1 MIIQRFLDLVFSL
14 IALFIFAPFL
24 FLVCVVLKFTG
35 EGEIFYLQPRIGR
48 YGKEFKLIK
57 FATMLKNSPNLGS
70 RNITLK
76 NDPRVLPF
84 GSFLRKTKIN
94 ELPQLINILS
104 GDMSIVGPRPLT
116 PDIFEFY
123 TDEVKRS
130 ISVVRPG
137 LSGVGSIVF
146 RDEEELLSKLNE
158 SEKYYKSHIS
168 VIKGELEVWYVKNA
182 SLKLYLCVILSTL
195 IVLFFKVKNPLN
207 FFYNDIPDIDGRL

>member
-1 MIIQRFLDLVFSL
+1 M
-14 IALFIFAPFL
+14 
-24 FLVCVVLKFTG
+24 
-35 EGEIFYLQPRIGR
+35 
-48 YGKEFKLIK
+48 
-57 FATMLKNSPNLGS
+57 
-70 RNITLK
+70 
-76 NDPRVLPF
+76 
-84 GSFLRKTKIN
+84 
-94 ELPQLINILS
+94 
-104 GDMSIVGPRPLT
+104 
-116 PDIFEFY
+116 
-123 TDEVKRS
+123 KRS